1 MEETHLLF
9 LLFKEILGSGRICS
23 WKIKKWVESWER
35 LEKCFGF
42 WMAPS
47 ELVPARGWN
56 GTDWGG
62 LRLSAADYTQCRHF
76 KRRGRPV
83 QGKEQGIQVTDRH
96 HSCLLW
102 GWERCD
108 LWPHGALIRTP
119 GKSLP
124 IFNLSDSVQF
134 SRSVVSDSLWLHGL
148 QHARLPCPSPT
159 PRAWTNSRPL
169 NRWCQLTISLLQG
182 IFPTQGSN
190 PGLPHCRWILYQLSH
205 KGNPR
210 ILKWVAYVFSSGY
223 SWSRNWTGVACIA
236 DRFFINWAI
245 REDLLPIL
253 EKPSGWDVGGVCLDL
268 KELGKQW
275 WIRSAGADEVFL
287 GYTWGYLEGQTA

>member
-1 MEETHLLF
+1 MGLTGVGWGCRQLIIHNVV
-9 LLFKEILGSGRICS
+9 ILREG
-23 WKIKKWVESWER
+23 
-35 LEKCFGF
+35 
-42 WMAPS
+42 
-47 ELVPARGWN
+47 
-56 GTDWGG
+56 
-62 LRLSAADYTQCRHF
+62 
-76 KRRGRPV
+76 GRPV

-96 HSCLLW
+96 HPCLLW

-134 SRSVVSDSLWLHGL
+134 SRSVVSNSLWLHGM

-159 PRAWTNSRPL
+159 PRAWSNSCPL
-169 NRWCQLTISLLQG
+169 NRWCQPNISLLQG

-210 ILKWVAYVFSSGY
+210 ILKWVAFPFPRGSCRP
-223 SWSRNWTGVACIA
+223 RNWTGVACIA

-245 REDLLPIL
+245 REDLLPYL
-253 EKPSGWDVGGVCLDL
+253 RKAKWVGCGRCMSRF
-268 KELGKQW
+268 EGAGK
-275 WIRSAGADEVFL
+275 AVMN
-287 GYTWGYLEGQTA
+287 